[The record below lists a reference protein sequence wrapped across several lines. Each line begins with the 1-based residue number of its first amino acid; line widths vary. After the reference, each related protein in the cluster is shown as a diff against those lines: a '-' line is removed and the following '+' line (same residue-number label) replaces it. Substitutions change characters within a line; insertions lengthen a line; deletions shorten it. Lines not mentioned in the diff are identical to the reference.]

1 MKLNGRMMGTLFM
14 GVLLMTTACKGNQ
27 QAKEEAKSDTTEVK
41 REVLASEDGEPVSTA
56 LDVVSFGFLGP
67 VQESFCQQYTVKE
80 EGADILEKGE
90 PVESGNDENGYS
102 FDAEGRVTG
111 DAYGGVYNYDDKGKF
126 TKGINAK
133 SVMKRDEQ
141 GRVVYYSHK
150 EDDEDDA
157 MFTNEF
163 TYDKKGRIVKIV
175 ESFWEW
181 QITKIYTYEGDNIY
195 PSTRRYK
202 RLDEGMEAES
212 ETTYRYTKFDALG
225 NWTEREL
232 RYRGNTTEE
241 GETTRWN
248 GANIEVRT
256 IKYY

>member
-1 MKLNGRMMGTLFM
+1 MGSLALSTM
-14 GVLLMTTACKGNQ
+14 LMTSACKGSQ
-27 QAKEEAKSDTTEVK
+27 QPQSVSETDTTEVSK
-41 REVLASEDGEPVSTA
+41 EDTAGEAKEPVRTA
-56 LDVVSFGFLGP
+56 LDVASFGFLGP
-67 VQESFCQQYTVKE
+67 VQESFCQQYTVKDE
-80 EGADILEKGE
+80 SADSFEKDE
-90 PVESGNDENGYS
+90 PVDSGNDEIGFAFS
-102 FDAEGRVTG
+102 ADGRVTA

-150 EDDEDDA
+150 EDEEDDA

-163 TYDKKGRIVKIV
+163 TYDEKGRIVKIV
-175 ESFWEW
+175 ESYWEW
-181 QITKIYTYEGDNIY
+181 QTTKIYTYEGDNIY

-212 ETTYRYTKFDALG
+212 ETTYRYTKFDELG

-232 RYRGNTTEE
+232 RYRGNTKEE